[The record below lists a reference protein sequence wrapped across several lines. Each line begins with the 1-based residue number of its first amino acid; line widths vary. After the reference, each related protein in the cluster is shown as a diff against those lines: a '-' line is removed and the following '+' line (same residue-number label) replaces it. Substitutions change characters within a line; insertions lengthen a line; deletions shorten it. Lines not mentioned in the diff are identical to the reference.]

1 MNEYASLKKQNNG
14 TLAPL
19 WTMLICLVISAA
31 LLLSRLLVYSPTAQI
46 QRIPLTRSNGIT
58 RVTSSAPRAS
68 SVLMNPRL
76 LAATPAFLAAP
87 GFAAQDENTVWSG
100 ETQVEIFSIRYDNA
114 TGETTVH
121 SRNDVKVLA
130 PGVGSSYRFELENTG
145 NVALEFTMEMDAWFS
160 HEEYPIPVQVRVT
173 DYREEYLLGS
183 GTEMVDVLRLADV
196 DESGTLAVGHVIP
209 YTLEWEWPFEM
220 DDAYDTMLGNLAM
233 DQDITL
239 TIAIRTTATY
249 TPDDDSDG
257 IPATGDHF
265 QVGLYSVMMV
275 ASLGG
280 ILLLLL
286 HRGKEETNEAP

>member
-1 MNEYASLKKQNNG
+1 MKKWI
-14 TLAPL
+14 LPV
-19 WTMLICLVISAA
+19 LIA
-31 LLLSRLLVYSPTAQI
+31 LLLGAIILGCIGYGFYWAFFDIQRFEGQEELSVTDSPTKAYTVTAY
-46 QRIPLTRSNGIT
+46 RNNGGGTSGYAILCT
-58 RVTSSAPRAS
+58 VT
-68 SVLMNPRL
+68 
-76 LAATPAFLAAP
+76 
-87 GFAAQDENTVWSG
+87 
-100 ETQVEIFSIRYDNA
+100 DNA

-275 ASLGG
+275 ASLAG

-286 HRGKEETNEAP
+286 QRGKEETNEAP